1 MPPGSGRN
9 AAPRRPEAAGD
20 SVASPPQQ
28 EVRMPGPRVPVVF
41 IHGLW
46 LHSSSW
52 QPWADLFREAG
63 FDPIVPEWPGV
74 PDTVAEARAH
84 PESQAGI
91 GIEQV
96 IDHFAGIVQ
105 GLPQP
110 PVLVGHS
117 FGGLVVQALLD
128 RGLGRAGIAIDP
140 APIRGVVRLPVAQ
153 LRAALPALRI
163 PGNRKRAV
171 SLTQSQF
178 RYGFGNA
185 LPPEEADR
193 LHGLWTIP
201 STAKP
206 LFQAA
211 VANTTPRSRA
221 ATAVDTRRGDRAPL
235 LIISGGADHTVPGSV
250 SRAAYKLYGKS
261 AAVTEF
267 REFPDRGHSLTVDSG
282 WSEIAQTVL
291 DRLVK

>member
-1 MPPGSGRN
+1 MPGS
-9 AAPRRPEAAGD
+9 
-20 SVASPPQQ
+20 
-28 EVRMPGPRVPVVF
+28 RVPVIF

-46 LHSSSW
+46 LHATSW
-52 QPWADLFREAG
+52 QPWAEFFRAAG
-63 FDPIVPEWPGV
+63 FDPIAPEWPGV

-84 PESQAGI
+84 PEDQAGV
-91 GIEQV
+91 GIDQV
-96 IDHFAGIVQ
+96 IDHFAGIVE
-105 GLPQP
+105 GLPVP

-140 APIRGVVRLPVAQ
+140 APIRGVVRLPAAQ
-153 LRAALPALRI
+153 LRAALPVLRN

-171 SLTQSQF
+171 SLTQAQF

-193 LHGLWTIP
+193 LHELWTIP

-206 LFQAA
+206 LFQSA
-211 VANTTPRSRA
+211 VANTMPRGRA
-221 ATAVDTRRGDRAPL
+221 ATAVDTARNDRAPL
-235 LIISGGADHTVPGSV
+235 LIISGGADHTVPDSV

-267 REFPDRGHSLTVDSG
+267 RRFPDRGHSLTVDSG
-282 WSEIAQTVL
+282 WSEIAEAAMDWLAKQGIVGQPSGS
-291 DRLVK
+291 

>member
-1 MPPGSGRN
+1 MPRI
-9 AAPRRPEAAGD
+9 
-20 SVASPPQQ
+20 
-28 EVRMPGPRVPVVF
+28 PVVF

-46 LHSSSW
+46 LHSTSW
-52 QPWADLFREAG
+52 QPWADLFRDAG
-63 FDPIVPEWPGV
+63 FDPITPEWPGV

-91 GIEQV
+91 GIDQV
-96 IDHFAGIVQ
+96 IDHFASIV
-105 GLPQP
+105 GALPEP

-140 APIRGVVRLPVAQ
+140 APIRGVIRLPVTQ
-153 LRAALPALRI
+153 LRSAFPALRN
-163 PGNRKRAV
+163 PANRKRAL
-171 SLTQSQF
+171 SLTQAQF
-178 RYGFGNA
+178 RYAFGNA

-193 LHGLWTIP
+193 LHEQWTIP
-201 STAKP
+201 STVRP

-211 VANTTPRSRA
+211 TANTTPRGRA
-221 ATAVDTRRGDRAPL
+221 ATAVDTRRGDRGPL
-235 LIISGGADHTVPGSV
+235 LIISGGADHTVPDSV

-267 REFPDRGHSLTVDSG
+267 RQFPDRGHSLTVDSG
-282 WSEIAQTVL
+282 WPEVARAGLEWL
-291 DRLVK
+291 DKQGISGKPPLA